1 MCKTLAKGLRAGLAN
16 GLAKID
22 NLTTG
27 YKANMDAIVKNIKLN
42 ADQRPTREE
51 AEEAVRTLI
60 AWAGDDPAR
69 AGVIDTPKRVV
80 NAYNEFFRGYGE
92 SPEDVLGRS
101 FEEEAGYDDI
111 VLLKDIDISSH
122 CEHHMVP
129 FLGRAHVAYF
139 PTDRVVGISKLA
151 RVVDIYA
158 HRLQTQETMTAQIC
172 GTIEK
177 VLKPKGTA
185 ILIDA
190 VHQCMSTRGIK
201 KPNIAT
207 SDHHVHRMLQ
217 GRHEFAKPFYDDGIC
232 QLQMSE
238 WTNRSPFLQE
248 RLW

>member
-1 MCKTLAKGLRAGLAN
+1 
-16 GLAKID
+16 
-22 NLTTG
+22 
-27 YKANMDAIVKNIKLN
+27 MDAIAKKIKPE
-42 ADQRPTREE
+42 ASHRPTREE

-60 AWAGDDPAR
+60 AWAGDDPSR

-80 NAYNEFFRGYGE
+80 NAYNEFFQGYNE
-92 SPEDVLGRS
+92 SPEEVLGRS

-158 HRLQTQETMTAQIC
+158 RRLQTQETMTAQIC

-177 VLKPKGTA
+177 VLQPKGTA
-185 ILIDA
+185 VLIDA

-207 SDHHVHRMLQ
+207 VTTMFTGCFKEDMNLQ
-217 GRHEFAKPFYDDGIC
+217 NRF
-232 QLQMSE
+232 MSMVA
-238 WTNRSPFLQE
+238 NSYR
-248 RLW
+248 